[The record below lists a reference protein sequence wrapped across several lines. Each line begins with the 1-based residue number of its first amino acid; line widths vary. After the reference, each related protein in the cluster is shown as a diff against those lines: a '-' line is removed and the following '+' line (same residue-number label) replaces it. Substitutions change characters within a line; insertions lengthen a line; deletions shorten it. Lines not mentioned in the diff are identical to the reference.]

1 MLLTRGAR
9 VTGAVVCVL
18 LALIAGSWIARD
30 LNTADGPAQLWRFWE
45 SGPSGLGQASL
56 TTTLYDLLL
65 VVVYAA
71 VALAALRSPLAAQ
84 ALVAAAV
91 ITLVVR
97 LPALWVVRAGWM
109 RQWSGPDLRD
119 RALWSA
125 FAAIGGALV
134 LLIVA
139 AAGRRRADSAY
150 DEDDRVPTRPLLGA
164 GVTAFLFL
172 GVAGG
177 ATLAWEGWTAFDL
190 VDISRRAYEN
200 RFTGEAGLYTPL
212 LGVPAGWLNVTLG
225 GLSLVAAVAAVARAR
240 FSRPLGLVVALVL
253 AGAGGMYLSIVLRG
267 GLIRHLDELPARGQ
281 LLVYTQL
288 FYLLA
293 GVVVLAVLA
302 RRGVHDEAG
311 DPAPSWQQ
319 PGFGPPPPSAP
330 PPGW

>member
-18 LALIAGSWIARD
+18 LALIVAAWIVRD
-30 LNTADGPAQLWRFWE
+30 LTTADGPAQLWRFWE

-56 TTTLYDLLL
+56 TTTPYDLLL
-65 VVVYAA
+65 VVVYVA

-97 LPALWVVRAGWM
+97 LPALWVVRADWM
-109 RQWSGPDLRD
+109 RQWSGHDLRD

-125 FAAIGGALV
+125 FAALAGALV

-139 AAGRRRADSAY
+139 AAGRGPADGA
-150 DEDDRVPTRPLLGA
+150 DDPVPTRPRLGA
-164 GVTAFLFL
+164 GVTAFVFL

-177 ATLAWEGWTAFDL
+177 AALALEGWTAVD
-190 VDISRRAYEN
+190 VMDISRRAYEH

-225 GLSLVAAVAAVARAR
+225 ALSLVAAVAAVARAR
-240 FSRPLGLVVALVL
+240 FSRPLGLVVGLVL
-253 AGAGGMYLSIVLRG
+253 AGAGGIFLSSMV
-267 GLIRHLDELPARGQ
+267 RHKAFPHIDELPARGQ
-281 LLVYTQL
+281 LAVYLQL

-293 GVVVLAVLA
+293 GVVVLLVFA
-302 RRGVHDEAG
+302 RRGVSDEAG
-311 DPAPSWQQ
+311 FRPAPSWQQ